1 MKRNANL
8 QPLSREHH
16 LALLCWR
23 ELDRQLSAAGG
34 GDHADLTVAID
45 GLREYWDDKFLAHMD
60 CEETLLLDL
69 LSDALRSRLLAEH
82 SALRSHFYS
91 VLQQLDSGEFD
102 NDELVKLTTLW
113 RAHIRWEERQLFPY
127 LETHASTGD
136 LASIGESLLG
146 AHNSCRTHQPERK
159 FK

>member
-8 QPLSREHH
+8 QPLSREHN

-23 ELDRQLSAAGG
+23 ELDRQLGAAGG
-34 GDHADLTVAID
+34 GDRAGLTVAVD
-45 GLREYWDDKFLAHMD
+45 ALREYWDDKFIPHMD

-69 LSDALRSRLLAEH
+69 LSDALRSRLLAAH
-82 SALRSHFYS
+82 SALRSQFDS

-102 NDELVKLTTLW
+102 KDELVNLATLW

-127 LETHASTGD
+127 LETHATTGD
-136 LASIGESLLG
+136 LSSIGESLLG
-146 AHNSCRTHQPERK
+146 VHSSCRTHQPERK